1 MCQGEARGVVALA
14 GGGGQPGAGALGFAV
29 FGVVGAEAVLDG
41 GVLFAGRD
49 GLQEGV
55 VVRSGAGVA
64 RALDGERQRRGAV
77 VCFRFGQ
84 GGEGADEGEV
94 LPVPVVV
101 VLLFPARGAHGV
113 VGQVA
118 VLFAEG
124 LGEAGGVAVALFGGT
139 GGVGQGFVFV
149 GRQAEGVRQ
158 VVSGGQLV
166 GGVAVAVVACLL
178 KPGARVC
185 RVVPERGDAEQAHR
199 GGIAAGGGFFQPLAT
214 FAGVACVFACG
225 AQCGGVVLCE
235 GGVLPDAA
243 AVRADVF
250 ARELGEPV
258 VGVGFV
264 VVGGEEEGGE
274 GFGVV
279 AQLVG
284 GKQGEDA
291 ARGVRRGV
299 VLRGGLFVPL
309 AGNSE
314 VLPVAFAARVHLPK
328 AVLGG
333 SIACF
338 GARLPVVHRGKGGG
352 GAGGKGGV
360 IRRVE
365 VLRDVLHT
373 GGRAVAVGTVA
384 RRRPVVEVAQP
395 LGGFPAVVGVVVVV
409 E

>member
-1 MCQGEARGVVALA
+1 MPVVA
-14 GGGGQPGAGALGFAV
+14 
-29 FGVVGAEAVLDG
+29 
-41 GVLFAGRD
+41 
-49 GLQEGV
+49 
-55 VVRSGAGVA
+55 
-64 RALDGERQRRGAV
+64 
-77 VCFRFGQ
+77 
-84 GGEGADEGEV
+84 
-94 LPVPVVV
+94 

-199 GGIAAGGGFFQPLAT
+199 GGIAAGGGFFQPLAA
-214 FAGVACVFACG
+214 FAGVVCGFACG
-225 AQCGGVVLCE
+225 A
-235 GGVLPDAA
+235 LPNAA

-264 VVGGEEEGGE
+264 VVGGEEEGGD
-274 GFGVV
+274 GCGVV
-279 AQLVG
+279 ARLVG

-314 VLPVAFAARVHLPK
+314 VLPVAFAACVHLPK

-333 SIACF
+333 GVACF
-338 GARLPVVHRGKGGG
+338 GARLPVAHRGEGGG
-352 GAGGKGGV
+352 GAVEQVLAAGLAGSGTGDGGLRQRRQCGGLQPGGGEQGECKGGNEAGHG
-360 IRRVE
+360 ISLWRDGRRQCSNS
-365 VLRDVLHT
+365 RQKAA
-373 GGRAVAVGTVA
+373 GRAYNPRLISPGVQVCAA
-384 RRRPVVEVAQP
+384 LWALWANP
-395 LGGFPAVVGVVVVV
+395 L
-409 E
+409 